1 LEYNNQE
8 ENTIHKNKKEKLQ
21 KEIDEELIKHQIVSK
36 EIQGLNEDMEALKLE
51 EGKLNQ
57 SIINEK
63 QILLRDFE
71 DKNSLMI
78 SQVYNLLLFTN
89 KNI

>member
-1 LEYNNQE
+1 MEYNNQE